1 MKRPG
6 KLSSLTRNQQ
16 LVLRAT
22 RVAQQTVR
30 LASLGKIKPHWVLPL
45 AGHFCTRNNKIEKN
59 SKTGDSEPGPPSLW
73 GCKELIKHMTA
84 SRYKRRALVPIFN

>member
-1 MKRPG
+1 MKRPE
-6 KLSSLTRNQQ
+6 KLSSLSRNQR
-16 LVLRAT
+16 LILRAT
-22 RVAQQTVR
+22 RIAQQTIK

-73 GCKELIKHMTA
+73 GHKEKRKMIA
-84 SRYKRRALVPIFN
+84 SRYKRRVLVPNLN